1 MQIHGIKRQ
10 ADANEVAHIDPEIVS
25 STIDMHVVCLHGKV
39 ELSGFF
45 QDVSAQVRVR
55 LETRVFAV
63 CKICHVPLQLKIVNV
78 DGREERSECRQRSQY
93 PNRRRDSL
101 AGYLVHVRSAESF
114 PEAQSS
120 AQMSSEC
127 GVHSALESPEICSSS
142 SRSVPWP

>member
-25 STIDMHVVCLHGKV
+25 STIDMHVVCLNGKV
-39 ELSGFF
+39 ELGGFF

-55 LETRVFAV
+55 LETRAFAV

-93 PNRRRDSL
+93 PVQPAFRAQDHPSIFRPLADS
-101 AGYLVHVRSAESF
+101 A
-114 PEAQSS
+114 
-120 AQMSSEC
+120 
-127 GVHSALESPEICSSS
+127 S
-142 SRSVPWP
+142 SRDT